1 MDEATQFSTQPWVD
15 RLLSDLQSGR
25 IDSIEASLPTD
36 PVQRLECLKAY
47 ISTDIRS
54 KLAAGESIDQAVYLQ
69 TWPELE
75 HAWLEQAIGRPYER
89 SVTSEQSSRSDVSA
103 NVPASSSCGLQRPSR
118 WQPGE
123 SIGQFTIVSKIGEG
137 AHGLVFLAEDTLLNR
152 MVAIKV
158 SPDHGSEGRILAR
171 LHHPSIVEIYEQFV
185 HAANRCLVMPF
196 IKGPTLVDLLKQ
208 EPYLNARQW
217 NSIKVRDWIV
227 RFIQDKHRGY
237 LPCSP
242 SRATELTSDL
252 ASSQSLKKTQSYS
265 EVISS
270 WILRIAHALQHA
282 HSRGV
287 LHRDI
292 KPSNVILDSADSPML
307 TDFNVAAIESTP
319 EASEASSFGGTLSY
333 MSPEHVRAF
342 EAATGEE
349 LVDTRSDLYSLG
361 VVFVE
366 LLTGHKHW
374 ASLDELS
381 SLLESRSIPCTLMP
395 ILHKCV
401 QPLPAERYQG
411 AHELIQDLEAWLAGR
426 PLLNARPINWKGTIV
441 AFVHRRSKSLAIS
454 AGLTATVLGLFGV
467 GNMRTASLVERCR
480 ALTDD
485 AEEQVRRG
493 NLVEAFDTI
502 GEAKGLIAS
511 GPAVAFFRPADS
523 DQLRRRWEQ
532 LLLVGKA
539 ARLDGQLEALRQN
552 QVAALFPSK
561 QSQFESSSFAPEY
574 LAEYRLLSH
583 ADWESLP
590 PFAALSLPERA
601 RVSQQLTEL
610 VLLLGLQREHMT
622 ATQLEKWNVV
632 RSRLPARYRNAHAF
646 KLLEESTESDPT
658 NNGGHQETDD
668 FEEYLLGIVQMDR
681 GEFSIAKS
689 HFQSSRIQASRT
701 SAPRYWCVYWEALTC
716 QELGLVE
723 EATMLYGACL
733 GQDPGFSWPYINLSL
748 LYAAAENFDLARRF
762 IDQAIEADPRQGLSH
777 ETRAAICLKQ
787 QDYPQAGESIAAAER
802 LGYNS
807 EKLEAY
813 RSICEQH

>member
-1 MDEATQFSTQPWVD
+1 VDEATQFSTQPWVA

-25 IDSIEASLPTD
+25 IDSIEASLPSD

-54 KLAAGESIDQAVYLQ
+54 KLSAGESIDQAAYLQ

-75 HAWLEQAIGRPYER
+75 HAWLEQAVGRPD
-89 SVTSEQSSRSDVSA
+89 VAAASEQSSRSDVAA
-103 NVPASSSCGLQRPSR
+103 NVPAHSSSGSQRPGR
-118 WQPGE
+118 WQQGE
-123 SIGQFTIVSKIGEG
+123 TIGQFAIVSKIGEG
-137 AHGLVFLAEDTLLNR
+137 AHGLVFLADDTLLNR
-152 MVAIKV
+152 LVAIKV

-185 HAANRCLVMPF
+185 HAANRCLVMPY

-208 EPYLNARQW
+208 EPYLNARHW

-227 RFIQDKHRGY
+227 RFTQDRNREY
-237 LPCSP
+237 LRCRPGS
-242 SRATELTSDL
+242 ATELTSDF
-252 ASSQSLKKTQSYS
+252 ASADSPKTQSYS

-270 WILRIAHALQHA
+270 WVLRIAHALQHA

-292 KPSNVILDSADSPML
+292 KPSNVILDSADTPML

-319 EASEASSFGGTLSY
+319 EASETSSFGGTLSY

-349 LVDTRSDLYSLG
+349 FVDTRSDLYSLG
-361 VVFVE
+361 VVFIE

-374 ASLDELS
+374 SSLDELS
-381 SLLESRSIPCTLMP
+381 SLLESRSISCTLMP

-426 PLLNARPINWKGTIV
+426 PLLQARPINWKGTLV

-454 AGLTATVLGLFGV
+454 VGLTATVLGLFGV

-480 ALTDD
+480 VLTDD

-493 NLVEAFDTI
+493 NLVQAFDTI

-511 GPAVAFFRPADS
+511 APAVAFFRPTDS
-523 DQLRRRWEQ
+523 DQLRRRWDQ

-552 QVAALFPSK
+552 QVAALLPSQ
-561 QSQFESSSFAPEY
+561 QSQFESSSFAPEC
-574 LAEYRLLSH
+574 LAEYRLLSQ
-583 ADWESLP
+583 ADWENHP
-590 PFAALSLPERA
+590 PFATLSLRERT

-646 KLLEESTESDPT
+646 KLLEESAESDST
-658 NNGGHQETDD
+658 NNGGHHETDD

-762 IDQAIEADPRQGLSH
+762 IDQAIEADPSQGLSH

-787 QDYPQAGESIAAAER
+787 QDYPQARESIAAAEK

-807 EKLEAY
+807 DRLKTY
-813 RSICEQH
+813 RSICEQY